1 MAVLIRGFIFFMK
14 TNQVLERKMGDFKIA
29 QRTKDGY
36 FDANVLLRQWN
47 ESNTRRRIDKF
58 LESQSTKEFI
68 NTITEQESQWSKSTN
83 AEYQVVIVK
92 KGRNTANGKTHD
104 EVWMHPYL
112 FIDFAMW
119 INPKF
124 KYEVIKFVYDELVK
138 FRKEAGNDYKEMCTA
153 IKLLSN
159 EKDLIKNI
167 SKVAEALNC
176 IVYGHHIKD
185 IRNKEA
191 DEIKIKELVSYQKEV
206 TKLINKKF
214 IKSIDSLMQYLR
226 EEYKEKHLLL

>member
-1 MAVLIRGFIFFMK
+1 
-14 TNQVLERKMGDFKIA
+14 MGDFKIA

-47 ESNTRRRIDKF
+47 ESNSKREINKF
-58 LESQSTKEFI
+58 LNLSKTKEFI
-68 NTITEQESQWSKSTN
+68 ETITEQESPIDKSRL
-83 AEYQVVIVK
+83 ADYQVVIVK

-138 FRKEAGNDYKEMCTA
+138 FRKEAGNDYKEMCA
-153 IKLLSN
+153 SIKSLSN